1 MRKSLGLNRERK
13 GDLHDSVT
21 ETSLHAL
28 GTQTTRSFAGRDTG
42 QSSRASLTTQDI
54 FLKQV
59 FNFQDVF
66 HHKRASTVN
75 CYKPSVDA
83 QEYDFTSK
91 IKIKINGTSSNC

>member
-13 GDLHDSVT
+13 GDLHNSVS

-54 FLKQV
+54 FLKQIL
-59 FNFQDVF
+59 NFQDVF
-66 HHKRASTVN
+66 QHKCASIATN
-75 CYKPSVDA
+75 LQLTLRNMTLFLCH
-83 QEYDFTSK
+83 
-91 IKIKINGTSSNC
+91 SNE

>member
-13 GDLHDSVT
+13 GDLHNSVS

-54 FLKQV
+54 FLKQI

-66 HHKRASTVN
+66 QHKCASI
-75 CYKPSVDA
+75 A
-83 QEYDFTSK
+83 
-91 IKIKINGTSSNC
+91 INLQLTLRNMTLLLCHSNE